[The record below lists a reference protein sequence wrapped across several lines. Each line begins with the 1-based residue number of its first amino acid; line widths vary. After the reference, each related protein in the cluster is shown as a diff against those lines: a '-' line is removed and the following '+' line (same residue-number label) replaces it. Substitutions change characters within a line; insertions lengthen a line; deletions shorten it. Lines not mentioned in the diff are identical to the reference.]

1 MVTCPLCQAEFD
13 PHSENCHTSCSFAKG
28 CTLIQCPYCDYE
40 FLTES
45 KTVNLLKSL
54 LLRGRAK
61 GSHERTLAG

>member
-13 PHSENCHTSCSFAKG
+13 PDHENCHTSCAFAKG
-28 CTLIQCPYCDYE
+28 CTMLQCPYCDYE

-54 LLRGRAK
+54 LLRKRVKGR
-61 GSHERTLAG
+61 HELSSIG